1 MKQVLMQLH
10 LILEVKKKIWLEY
23 WVSSASVGTFS
34 YTIFSTHLK
43 QLFFGNIGDR
53 CIFCPNHRLTLLSFK
68 NSLNP
73 LFVHVGTY
81 SLHWE
86 SRQGGEGILICNREE
101 KMRRKISCCCS
112 GFSCSKIC
120 GLASWSARTFLLMSH
135 HCRAAGM
142 LKSLWVKFSPPL
154 LKYD

>member
-1 MKQVLMQLH
+1 MWFFFQKLQFVPSNIHNISQESLWTWTHGWWQNVL
-10 LILEVKKKIWLEY
+10 
-23 WVSSASVGTFS
+23 
-34 YTIFSTHLK
+34 IFSCDWSKISAQHIRVQK
-43 QLFFGNIGDR
+43 KVES
-53 CIFCPNHRLTLLSFK
+53 SFK
-68 NSLNP
+68 NDFNP

-81 SLHWE
+81 SVHWQ

-135 HCRAAGM
+135 HCRDGGTIGGWGAIAPPR
-142 LKSLWVKFSPPL
+142 FSQH
-154 LKYD
+154 